1 MVPRPLN
8 HHDLPLRKK
17 VALPDLP
24 RRADKS
30 ADRVADRI
38 RELNLDE
45 RWKDPFSAPFL
56 TSSRVRGSRVLFH
69 AAGTL
74 EFRVDM
80 QIQKWLVGRLQEGAG
95 RRRKDARDAV
105 TRRESG
111 YPFSKLLRARGAVP
125 NV

>member
-1 MVPRPLN
+1 MY
-8 HHDLPLRKK
+8 
-17 VALPDLP
+17 AG
-24 RRADKS
+24 RAFCFT
-30 ADRVADRI
+30 
-38 RELNLDE
+38 
-45 RWKDPFSAPFL
+45 P
-56 TSSRVRGSRVLFH
+56 RVRSSF
-69 AAGTL
+69 
-74 EFRVDM
+74 DM